1 MMKHRWSRSVASL
14 VLFGV
19 FPVSSALGLSA
30 CGDDEAQTS
39 TIPVDQFGRPLDPS
53 GNSAG
58 NGGGGSGST
67 GEFGSGGF
75 GPSGG
80 NQTPI
85 TQEEICQTMTAEAE
99 PVAVDM
105 YVILDQSV
113 SMAETTAS
121 GGTRWDAVTAA
132 IGSFVND
139 ARSNGIGVGIDYFG
153 IGADPEANC
162 DAANYADPDVG
173 IGELPGNR
181 DALLTSLSDALGPQ
195 TATLTPTY
203 AALDG
208 ALQYAAAHAADLA
221 AADSNRLTMVLL
233 ATDGFPTQC
242 EQSLP
247 AISALAEAAYTA
259 DSSVITNV
267 IALTEG
273 EANARAIAEQGGG
286 KSFIIR
292 ADEDVAQ
299 RFLDAMLSITLS
311 NIPCDYEIDRG
322 VTDAG
327 ATVEINSTR
336 AQVNFESAATGART
350 LPRRDNSVDCAASGG
365 DGFYFDREVDPT
377 RVILCE
383 DTCAQIGAGTL
394 TINLTC
400 VEDDPG
406 TTF

>member
-1 MMKHRWSRSVASL
+1 MMMNRSIRSVVPL
-14 VLFGV
+14 VLLGIV
-19 FPVSSALGLSA
+19 PSTVALGMVA
-30 CGDDEAQTS
+30 CGGDSAEES
-39 TIPVDQFGRPLDPS
+39 RLPGNPS
-53 GNSAG
+53 A
-58 NGGGGSGST
+58 NGGGGSGGTS

-75 GPSGG
+75 GPAGG
-80 NQTPI
+80 QDTPI

-113 SMAETTAS
+113 SMAEATAS

-139 ARSNGIGVGIDYFG
+139 ARSDGIGVGIDYFG
-153 IGADPEANC
+153 IGSDPEANC

-173 IGELPGNR
+173 IAELPGNR

-208 ALQYAAAHAADLA
+208 ALQYAAAHAAELA
-221 AADSNRLTMVLL
+221 AANSNRLTMVLL
-233 ATDGFPTQC
+233 ASDGFPTQC
-242 EQSLP
+242 EQSLT
-247 AISALAEAAYTA
+247 AISGLSEAAYTA
-259 DSSVITNV
+259 EPSVITNV

-273 EANARAIAEQGGG
+273 EANARAIAEKGGG

-292 ADEDVAQ
+292 ADEDVSQ

-311 NIPCDYEIDRG
+311 NIPCDYTIDRG

-327 ATVEINSTR
+327 ASIEINSMR

-365 DGFYFDREVDPT
+365 DGFYFDREIDPT

-383 DTCAQIGAGTL
+383 DTCNEIGAGTL

-400 VEDDPG
+400 VDNDPG